1 MLEIAR
7 ASQDAPTPRVTV
19 VRSPA
24 CHLCDS
30 ALQTL
35 GRLREVVPLDVH
47 VLEMGSEEG
56 ARLVAEHRPAMSPL
70 VLLDDAL
77 VSSGKLRVG
86 RLLDLLRE
94 RGSDVHLAAVR

>member
-1 MLEIAR
+1 MLEFSGACPG
-7 ASQDAPTPRVTV
+7 APTPRVTV

-24 CHLCDS
+24 CHLCDA

-35 GRLREVVPLDVH
+35 GRLREVVPLDLE
-47 VLEMGSEEG
+47 VLEINSEEG
-56 ARLVAEHRPAMSPL
+56 ARLVAQHRPAMSPL
-70 VLLDDAL
+70 VLLDGAF
-77 VSSGKLRVG
+77 VSSGKLRSG